1 MTASEEGLVPL
12 AYWEERAR
20 RFARRGSGLGA
31 VCSYGMPGFY
41 NAYIHLVQ
49 LLALRSWL
57 RVPPGTRILEVGCG
71 VGRWGRRMARRG
83 ARVTGIDLAP
93 QMIEEARRR
102 AERDGVAGL
111 CRFLVADLAALA
123 LEERFE
129 RILGVTVLQHILDRA
144 RFEAAVER
152 LSRHLAPGGRLILL
166 EAAPSRRM
174 ARCDSSVFVAREV
187 EAYRSAFAG
196 AGLRCIALRGVD
208 PVPLKTLFMPWYG
221 RLPRALALA
230 GLAATTMM
238 SLPVDALFGRRLT
251 DASWH
256 KVFVLQHA
264 GDAQ

>member
-1 MTASEEGLVPL
+1 MTTSENGLAPR

-20 RFARRGSGLGA
+20 RFAGRGAGLSA

-41 NAYIHLVQ
+41 NGYIHLVQ
-49 LLALRSWL
+49 LLALRPWL
-57 RVPPGTRILEVGCG
+57 RVPPGTRVLEVGCG
-71 VGRWGRRMARRG
+71 VGRWSRRMARRG

-93 QMIEEARRR
+93 HMIEEARRR
-102 AERDGVAGL
+102 AERDGVAGQ
-111 CRFLVADLAALA
+111 CRFLVADLAALE

-144 RFEAAVER
+144 RFEAAVAR
-152 LSRHLAPGGRLILL
+152 LARHLAPGGRLILL
-166 EAAPSRRM
+166 EAAPSRLLS
-174 ARCDSSVFVAREV
+174 RCDSSVFVAREV

-196 AGLRCIALRGVD
+196 AGLRCTALRGVD
-208 PVPLKTLFMPWYG
+208 PVPLKTLFLPRYA

-230 GLAATTMM
+230 GLAATTAL
-238 SLPVDALFGRRLT
+238 SLPVDVLFGRRWA

-256 KVFVLQHA
+256 KVFVLEHA